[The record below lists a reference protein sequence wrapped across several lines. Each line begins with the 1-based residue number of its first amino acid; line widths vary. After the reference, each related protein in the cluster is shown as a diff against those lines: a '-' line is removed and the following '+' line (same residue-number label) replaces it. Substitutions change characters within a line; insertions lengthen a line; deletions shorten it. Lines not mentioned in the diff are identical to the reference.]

1 VYKNFYNENKYRF
14 DIFIIYIL
22 EAHFVEKNESGK
34 IIGGWPIGSQY
45 NYPQHKTLDDRIHM
59 AKILENEFQLNIPIL
74 LDHIDNDF
82 QNYHK
87 VWPDGVIVYDKGA
100 LIYESKV
107 DRNGIREKIWTD
119 EFLDIFDNK

>member
-1 VYKNFYNENKYRF
+1 MYKNFYNENKYRF